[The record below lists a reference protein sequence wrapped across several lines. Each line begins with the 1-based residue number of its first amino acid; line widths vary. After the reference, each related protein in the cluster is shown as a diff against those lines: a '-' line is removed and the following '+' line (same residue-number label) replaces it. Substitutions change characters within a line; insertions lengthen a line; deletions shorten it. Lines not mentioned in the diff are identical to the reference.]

1 MYVCLCKGVT
11 DTAIRH
17 AAQAGVSDFRSLRQQ
32 TGVAGQCGKCAC
44 NAREVLRCAL
54 ASLQRDTVVQQAITQ
69 PVAQYYPAV
78 ANG

>member
-11 DTAIRH
+11 DTAIRR

-54 ASLQRDTVVQQAITQ
+54 ASLQSDSVVPQAITRTA
-69 PVAQYYPAV
+69 AQYYPAA
-78 ANG
+78 ANS